1 MDKLNIFKC
10 VYCDFYILM
19 DINRWFENVVVFF
32 WLNVF
37 GGVNVEC
44 GVIGGS

>member
-1 MDKLNIFKC
+1 MDKLNTSKC

-19 DINRWFENVVVFF
+19 DINRWFENVAVLL
-32 WLNVF
+32 WSNVL

-44 GVIGGS
+44 GVTGGS